1 MIESE
6 IPPSHKLNACTLSLS
21 PCREPSQGRK
31 ASVCRKRRVRIIDA
45 ESGRKGGYV
54 NKRNHSFIMESK
66 LSDVRGR
73 VDYISSPERQEHLY
87 AVYSD
92 VQDHYWELLAEQN
105 QKDFLKS
112 GTKGTCIEGRELI
125 IMLPPSLMGYDH
137 DLLLKY
143 ITTVFTE
150 KYNVG
155 CCAALHHNKT
165 KTNFHIHLI
174 FSERKMRQE
183 AEHKIAGRNLF
194 FNESGKR
201 MRTKKE
207 ILDENGKIRKGCR
220 VVNKGEIYEINFFY
234 PKEEIFKS
242 NQFLRDIKQIMTDA
256 INGLVKDEN
265 EKLYVFQKGGP
276 YLATKKIGKNNPR
289 ADEIRTDNYLRQK
302 WNENVDRAFLVGAT
316 EEEISLHKK
325 EQIDKPVAE
334 SIKMQGENPQ
344 AFTGILQK
352 AIGMLRGFAE
362 YLRAMELAAIDESG
376 RSLIGREIKIDVTP
390 EDLPEK
396 QKISRPSSIKQETEV
411 MRVKQILNDL
421 KKQEKKVYAIEK
433 NVIRLEKE
441 LREVQKKWFHGKE
454 KKELQ
459 NRVDGKRNQ
468 LENAQYMMNLI
479 LSQNGYRNVLEVV
492 NDLKQ
497 AEKELQKVQEEQRE
511 WDEQKSGSK
520 KLYLSIPVA
529 KQKEESRERK
539 ISDEKA
545 LPEQPKKRKR
555 RDMEL

>member
-1 MIESE
+1 MFNVIRGLPRGGKVMSSIFEQ
-6 IPPSHKLNACTLSLS
+6 IKFKVTA
-21 PCREPSQGRK
+21 RQ
-31 ASVCRKRRVRIIDA
+31 VA
-45 ESGRKGGYV
+45 ESYGIKVSRNGMACCPFHNDKHPSMKIDQNYYCFACGAKGDAINFVASMFGLTQFEAAKKI
-54 NKRNHSFIMESK
+54 NE
-66 LSDVRGR
+66 
-73 VDYISSPERQEHLY
+73 
-87 AVYSD
+87 
-92 VQDHYWELLAEQN
+92 
-105 QKDFLKS
+105 DFSLRIPIGKS
-112 GTKGTCIEGRELI
+112 
-125 IMLPPSLMGYDH
+125 
-137 DLLLKY
+137 
-143 ITTVFTE
+143 
-150 KYNVG
+150 
-155 CCAALHHNKT
+155 
-165 KTNFHIHLI
+165 
-174 FSERKMRQE
+174 SERKGQSKRKNDCNKTQTKE
-183 AEHKIAGRNLF
+183 ERIRFVRRKIA
-194 FNESGKR
+194 ESGKR

-362 YLRAMELAAIDESG
+362 YLRAMELVAIDESG

-390 EDLPEK
+390 EDLTEK

>member
-1 MIESE
+1 MFLLYHAYIYLELL
-6 IPPSHKLNACTLSLS
+6 ILTCTIYILA
-21 PCREPSQGRK
+21 P
-31 ASVCRKRRVRIIDA
+31 IDA

-325 EQIDKPVAE
+325 EQIGKPVAE

-362 YLRAMELAAIDESG
+362 YLRAMELVAIDESG

>member
-1 MIESE
+1 MFLLYHAYIYLELL
-6 IPPSHKLNACTLSLS
+6 ILTCTIYILA
-21 PCREPSQGRK
+21 P
-31 ASVCRKRRVRIIDA
+31 IDA

-302 WNENVDRAFLVGAT
+302 WNENVDRAFLVGAP

-362 YLRAMELAAIDESG
+362 YLRAMELVAIDESG

>member
-1 MIESE
+1 MFLLYHAYIYLEFL
-6 IPPSHKLNACTLSLS
+6 ILTCTIYILA
-21 PCREPSQGRK
+21 P
-31 ASVCRKRRVRIIDA
+31 IDA

-362 YLRAMELAAIDESG
+362 YLRAMELVAIDESG

>member
-1 MIESE
+1 
-6 IPPSHKLNACTLSLS
+6 
-21 PCREPSQGRK
+21 
-31 ASVCRKRRVRIIDA
+31 
-45 ESGRKGGYV
+45 
-54 NKRNHSFIMESK
+54 
-66 LSDVRGR
+66 
-73 VDYISSPERQEHLY
+73 
-87 AVYSD
+87 
-92 VQDHYWELLAEQN
+92 
-105 QKDFLKS
+105 
-112 GTKGTCIEGRELI
+112 
-125 IMLPPSLMGYDH
+125 
-137 DLLLKY
+137 
-143 ITTVFTE
+143 
-150 KYNVG
+150 
-155 CCAALHHNKT
+155 
-165 KTNFHIHLI
+165 
-174 FSERKMRQE
+174 
-183 AEHKIAGRNLF
+183 
-194 FNESGKR
+194 
-201 MRTKKE
+201 
-207 ILDENGKIRKGCR
+207 
-220 VVNKGEIYEINFFY
+220 
-234 PKEEIFKS
+234 
-242 NQFLRDIKQIMTDA
+242 
-256 INGLVKDEN
+256 
-265 EKLYVFQKGGP
+265 
-276 YLATKKIGKNNPR
+276 
-289 ADEIRTDNYLRQK
+289 
-302 WNENVDRAFLVGAT
+302 
-316 EEEISLHKK
+316 
-325 EQIDKPVAE
+325 
-334 SIKMQGENPQ
+334 
-344 AFTGILQK
+344 
-352 AIGMLRGFAE
+352 
-362 YLRAMELAAIDESG
+362 MELVAIDESG

-433 NVIRLEKE
+433 NVIRMEKE

>member
-1 MIESE
+1 
-6 IPPSHKLNACTLSLS
+6 
-21 PCREPSQGRK
+21 
-31 ASVCRKRRVRIIDA
+31 
-45 ESGRKGGYV
+45 
-54 NKRNHSFIMESK
+54 MESK

-362 YLRAMELAAIDESG
+362 YLRVMELAAIDESG

>member
-1 MIESE
+1 MSLLYHAYIYLELL
-6 IPPSHKLNACTLSLS
+6 ILTCTIYILA
-21 PCREPSQGRK
+21 P
-31 ASVCRKRRVRIIDA
+31 IDA

-362 YLRAMELAAIDESG
+362 YLRAMELVAIDESG

>member
-1 MIESE
+1 M
-6 IPPSHKLNACTLSLS
+6 
-21 PCREPSQGRK
+21 
-31 ASVCRKRRVRIIDA
+31 V
-45 ESGRKGGYV
+45 
-54 NKRNHSFIMESK
+54 
-66 LSDVRGR
+66 
-73 VDYISSPERQEHLY
+73 
-87 AVYSD
+87 
-92 VQDHYWELLAEQN
+92 
-105 QKDFLKS
+105 
-112 GTKGTCIEGRELI
+112 
-125 IMLPPSLMGYDH
+125 
-137 DLLLKY
+137 
-143 ITTVFTE
+143 
-150 KYNVG
+150 
-155 CCAALHHNKT
+155 
-165 KTNFHIHLI
+165 
-174 FSERKMRQE
+174 
-183 AEHKIAGRNLF
+183 
-194 FNESGKR
+194 
-201 MRTKKE
+201 
-207 ILDENGKIRKGCR
+207 
-220 VVNKGEIYEINFFY
+220 
-234 PKEEIFKS
+234 
-242 NQFLRDIKQIMTDA
+242 
-256 INGLVKDEN
+256 
-265 EKLYVFQKGGP
+265 
-276 YLATKKIGKNNPR
+276 
-289 ADEIRTDNYLRQK
+289 
-302 WNENVDRAFLVGAT
+302 
-316 EEEISLHKK
+316 
-325 EQIDKPVAE
+325 
-334 SIKMQGENPQ
+334 
-344 AFTGILQK
+344 
-352 AIGMLRGFAE
+352 
-362 YLRAMELAAIDESG
+362 AIDESG

>member
-1 MIESE
+1 
-6 IPPSHKLNACTLSLS
+6 
-21 PCREPSQGRK
+21 
-31 ASVCRKRRVRIIDA
+31 
-45 ESGRKGGYV
+45 
-54 NKRNHSFIMESK
+54 
-66 LSDVRGR
+66 
-73 VDYISSPERQEHLY
+73 
-87 AVYSD
+87 
-92 VQDHYWELLAEQN
+92 
-105 QKDFLKS
+105 
-112 GTKGTCIEGRELI
+112 
-125 IMLPPSLMGYDH
+125 
-137 DLLLKY
+137 
-143 ITTVFTE
+143 
-150 KYNVG
+150 
-155 CCAALHHNKT
+155 
-165 KTNFHIHLI
+165 
-174 FSERKMRQE
+174 
-183 AEHKIAGRNLF
+183 
-194 FNESGKR
+194 
-201 MRTKKE
+201 
-207 ILDENGKIRKGCR
+207 
-220 VVNKGEIYEINFFY
+220 
-234 PKEEIFKS
+234 
-242 NQFLRDIKQIMTDA
+242 
-256 INGLVKDEN
+256 
-265 EKLYVFQKGGP
+265 
-276 YLATKKIGKNNPR
+276 
-289 ADEIRTDNYLRQK
+289 
-302 WNENVDRAFLVGAT
+302 
-316 EEEISLHKK
+316 
-325 EQIDKPVAE
+325 
-334 SIKMQGENPQ
+334 
-344 AFTGILQK
+344 
-352 AIGMLRGFAE
+352 
-362 YLRAMELAAIDESG
+362 MELVAIDESG
-376 RSLIGREIKIDVTP
+376 RSLNGREIKIDVTP

>member
-1 MIESE
+1 M
-6 IPPSHKLNACTLSLS
+6 
-21 PCREPSQGRK
+21 
-31 ASVCRKRRVRIIDA
+31 
-45 ESGRKGGYV
+45 Y
-54 NKRNHSFIMESK
+54 
-66 LSDVRGR
+66 
-73 VDYISSPERQEHLY
+73 
-87 AVYSD
+87 
-92 VQDHYWELLAEQN
+92 
-105 QKDFLKS
+105 
-112 GTKGTCIEGRELI
+112 
-125 IMLPPSLMGYDH
+125 
-137 DLLLKY
+137 
-143 ITTVFTE
+143 
-150 KYNVG
+150 
-155 CCAALHHNKT
+155 
-165 KTNFHIHLI
+165 
-174 FSERKMRQE
+174 
-183 AEHKIAGRNLF
+183 
-194 FNESGKR
+194 
-201 MRTKKE
+201 
-207 ILDENGKIRKGCR
+207 
-220 VVNKGEIYEINFFY
+220 
-234 PKEEIFKS
+234 
-242 NQFLRDIKQIMTDA
+242 QFLRDIKQIMTDA

-362 YLRAMELAAIDESG
+362 YLRAMELVAIDESG

>member
-1 MIESE
+1 
-6 IPPSHKLNACTLSLS
+6 
-21 PCREPSQGRK
+21 
-31 ASVCRKRRVRIIDA
+31 
-45 ESGRKGGYV
+45 
-54 NKRNHSFIMESK
+54 MESK

-362 YLRAMELAAIDESG
+362 YLRAMELVAIDESG

-396 QKISRPSSIKQETEV
+396 QKNIETIFD
-411 MRVKQILNDL
+411 KT
-421 KKQEKKVYAIEK
+421 
-433 NVIRLEKE
+433 
-441 LREVQKKWFHGKE
+441 G
-454 KKELQ
+454 
-459 NRVDGKRNQ
+459 NRG
-468 LENAQYMMNLI
+468 
-479 LSQNGYRNVLEVV
+479 
-492 NDLKQ
+492 
-497 AEKELQKVQEEQRE
+497 
-511 WDEQKSGSK
+511 DES
-520 KLYLSIPVA
+520 
-529 KQKEESRERK
+529 
-539 ISDEKA
+539 
-545 LPEQPKKRKR
+545 
-555 RDMEL
+555 

>member
-1 MIESE
+1 MQ
-6 IPPSHKLNACTLSLS
+6 L
-21 PCREPSQGRK
+21 Q
-31 ASVCRKRRVRIIDA
+31 
-45 ESGRKGGYV
+45 
-54 NKRNHSFIMESK
+54 M
-66 LSDVRGR
+66 
-73 VDYISSPERQEHLY
+73 
-87 AVYSD
+87 
-92 VQDHYWELLAEQN
+92 
-105 QKDFLKS
+105 QKVLK
-112 GTKGTCIEGRELI
+112 
-125 IMLPPSLMGYDH
+125 
-137 DLLLKY
+137 
-143 ITTVFTE
+143 
-150 KYNVG
+150 
-155 CCAALHHNKT
+155 
-165 KTNFHIHLI
+165 
-174 FSERKMRQE
+174 
-183 AEHKIAGRNLF
+183 
-194 FNESGKR
+194 
-201 MRTKKE
+201 
-207 ILDENGKIRKGCR
+207 
-220 VVNKGEIYEINFFY
+220 
-234 PKEEIFKS
+234 
-242 NQFLRDIKQIMTDA
+242 
-256 INGLVKDEN
+256 
-265 EKLYVFQKGGP
+265 
-276 YLATKKIGKNNPR
+276 
-289 ADEIRTDNYLRQK
+289 
-302 WNENVDRAFLVGAT
+302 
-316 EEEISLHKK
+316 
-325 EQIDKPVAE
+325 
-334 SIKMQGENPQ
+334 
-344 AFTGILQK
+344 
-352 AIGMLRGFAE
+352 
-362 YLRAMELAAIDESG
+362 
-376 RSLIGREIKIDVTP
+376 REIKIDVTP

>member
-1 MIESE
+1 
-6 IPPSHKLNACTLSLS
+6 
-21 PCREPSQGRK
+21 
-31 ASVCRKRRVRIIDA
+31 
-45 ESGRKGGYV
+45 
-54 NKRNHSFIMESK
+54 
-66 LSDVRGR
+66 
-73 VDYISSPERQEHLY
+73 
-87 AVYSD
+87 
-92 VQDHYWELLAEQN
+92 
-105 QKDFLKS
+105 
-112 GTKGTCIEGRELI
+112 
-125 IMLPPSLMGYDH
+125 
-137 DLLLKY
+137 
-143 ITTVFTE
+143 
-150 KYNVG
+150 
-155 CCAALHHNKT
+155 
-165 KTNFHIHLI
+165 
-174 FSERKMRQE
+174 
-183 AEHKIAGRNLF
+183 
-194 FNESGKR
+194 
-201 MRTKKE
+201 
-207 ILDENGKIRKGCR
+207 
-220 VVNKGEIYEINFFY
+220 
-234 PKEEIFKS
+234 
-242 NQFLRDIKQIMTDA
+242 
-256 INGLVKDEN
+256 
-265 EKLYVFQKGGP
+265 
-276 YLATKKIGKNNPR
+276 
-289 ADEIRTDNYLRQK
+289 
-302 WNENVDRAFLVGAT
+302 
-316 EEEISLHKK
+316 
-325 EQIDKPVAE
+325 
-334 SIKMQGENPQ
+334 
-344 AFTGILQK
+344 
-352 AIGMLRGFAE
+352 MLRGFAE
-362 YLRAMELAAIDESG
+362 YLRAMELVAIDESG

>member
-1 MIESE
+1 MFLLYHAYVYLELLI
-6 IPPSHKLNACTLSLS
+6 LTCTIYILA
-21 PCREPSQGRK
+21 P
-31 ASVCRKRRVRIIDA
+31 IDA

-362 YLRAMELAAIDESG
+362 YLRAMELVAIDESG